1 MSIALL
7 DIVDSNLQLW
17 RDNSALQ
24 SPGYALLA
32 GQQYQ
37 FGSEARAAARLQPRN
52 INTRFWWQ
60 LNTEAL
66 QPALGTAR
74 HTADLAHAHL
84 LDIHARADAPTELFL
99 TVSGSMQ
106 RDQLAL
112 LLGIIQQCP
121 FDAVGLV
128 NRSVALASLYGGPGR
143 LFHLEVQLHQALVSE
158 LAESNGAVELQR
170 SVPLPGCGLLQ
181 LQERLVEVIA
191 AAFIRQTR
199 FDPRRKADTEQALYD
214 ALPEALRHLRQ
225 QSEANIEVNGYR
237 ARINRSELLP
247 AGQRLFDSAPE
258 AMGVLRSDDR
268 VLLDPLAALLPG
280 LEDQFE
286 QSELLDTQ
294 ALQKAIASHEPAL
307 IQREQALTFVTSL
320 PSLDQKITPAAPAPA
335 VSPAPATEPAP
346 GPAPTHALIGDIATP
361 LAAGGTDLGDGL
373 RLYRQDEHWRLDGNS
388 GNARVNDQAASADR
402 SLVRGD
408 RIQRADGTVVL
419 LIEVLPQG

>member
-17 RDNSALQ
+17 RGNSALQ
-24 SPGYALLA
+24 SPGYALLS
-32 GQQYQ
+32 GKQYQ
-37 FGSEARAAARLQPRN
+37 FGGEARAAARLQPRN
-52 INTRFWWQ
+52 INTRYWWQ

-84 LDIHARADAPTELFL
+84 LDIHARGDAPPELL
-99 TVSGSMQ
+99 LAVSGSMQ

-158 LAESNGAVELQR
+158 LSESNGTVELQR

-181 LQERLVEVIA
+181 LQERLVEIIA

-214 ALPEALRHLRQ
+214 ALPEALRQLRQ
-225 QSEANIEVNGYR
+225 QAETNIEVNGYR
-237 ARINRSELLP
+237 ARINRGELLP

-258 AMGVLRSDDR
+258 AMGVVRADDR
-268 VLLDPLAALLPG
+268 VLLDPLAGLLPG
-280 LEDQFE
+280 LESQFE
-286 QSELLDTQ
+286 QAELLAPE
-294 ALQKAIASHEPAL
+294 ALQQAIASHEPSL
-307 IQREQALTFVTSL
+307 VQREQALSFITAL
-320 PSLDQKITPAAPAPA
+320 PSLSETITPAA
-335 VSPAPATEPAP
+335 TEPAAIETETP
-346 GPAPTHALIGDIATP
+346 QQTTAPSPTHIL
-361 LAAGGTDLGDGL
+361 LGDTARPLLGSGNELAEGL
-373 RLYRQDEHWRLDGNS
+373 RIHQQGEEWHLADPGGNVL
-388 GNARVNDQAASADR
+388 VNDEPARPGIALA
-402 SLVRGD
+402 RGD
-408 RIQRADGTVVL
+408 KIQYADGAVAL
-419 LIEVLPQG
+419 LIEVLPEG